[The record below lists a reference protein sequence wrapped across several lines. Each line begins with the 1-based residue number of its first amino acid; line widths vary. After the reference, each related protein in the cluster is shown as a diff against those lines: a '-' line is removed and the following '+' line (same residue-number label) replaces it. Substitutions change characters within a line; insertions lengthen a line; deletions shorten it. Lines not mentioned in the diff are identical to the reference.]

1 MIGSAHPPHRGTS
14 VLVQTNTII
23 APRRLE
29 TKTLRFSVLLEAQ
42 NLKSFLGDA
51 CDGGV
56 LWQGTERAL
65 TRFLLRS
72 SHGGGRTAE
81 QVGRVPE
88 PTAFITVPIL
98 HPGASSEDLIG
109 TEWKPFIWS
118 NVPTL

>member
-1 MIGSAHPPHRGTS
+1 MTGSAHPPHRGTS
-14 VLVQTNTII
+14 VLIQTNTII
-23 APRRLE
+23 APRGLE

-56 LWQGTERAL
+56 LCQGTERAL

-72 SHGGGRTAE
+72 SHGGGRAIGR
-81 QVGRVPE
+81 VGRVPD
-88 PTAFITVPIL
+88 PTSFITLPVL
-98 HPGASSEDLIG
+98 HPGAFSEDLIG
-109 TEWKPFIWS
+109 TEWKPFFWS